1 MPRRATSLSNI
12 PDLAIAREIDSK
24 YYAVKAVSL
33 KLNEIELI
41 TKMDIDGL
49 ISQLNEALDF
59 TSVIV
64 VAGAEASWNPTTKV
78 LTVPTL
84 QGIQGIQGETGLNG
98 VDGTDGTNGTNG
110 LTSEIEFSV
119 DVHGNLQYE
128 ITYV

>member
-12 PDLAIAREIDSK
+12 SHLAIAREIDSK

-119 DVHGNLQYE
+119 DMHGNLQYE

>member
-12 PDLAIAREIDSK
+12 SDLAIAREIDSK
-24 YYAVKAVSL
+24 YDAVKAVSL
-33 KLNEIELI
+33 KLQEIELI
-41 TKMDIDGL
+41 TEMDIDGL
-49 ISQLNEALDF
+49 IAQLNEALDF

>member
-1 MPRRATSLSNI
+1 
-12 PDLAIAREIDSK
+12 
-24 YYAVKAVSL
+24 
-33 KLNEIELI
+33 
-41 TKMDIDGL
+41 MDIDGL